1 MILETITSMISGG
14 GLGVIGGLLGT
25 IITSWSEIAKRKADL
40 DILRENNKQTQLLA
54 AQEQTHQLAMAQQ
67 TAKAQERVAD
77 IEAAARSVE
86 AASLDF
92 RASHESD
99 KGTYLAPEAQQKSR
113 FATWLMAIVDFCRGM
128 IRPGATVYALALYTM
143 MLLWVRDLVRLS
155 TVTMTATLAEK
166 IILEVV
172 FTGTAI
178 VTCTVTWWFGSR
190 AMARGSR

>member
-14 GLGVIGGLLGT
+14 GLGVIGGLVGT

-99 KGTYLAPEAQQKSR
+99 RATYLDPVAQQKSR
-113 FATWLMAIVDFCRGM
+113 FATWLMAIAEFCRAM
-128 IRPGATVYALALYTM
+128 IRPSATVYALALYTM
-143 MLLWVRDLVRLS
+143 MLLWVRELVRLS